1 MGIMRPWVRLVCELF
16 ASTLAPDVCAACD
29 AAVPMLTA
37 FCAPCALTLV
47 RAPPDEPLL
56 VAPFFY
62 GGALAAAIVRFKYN
76 NRPEL
81 ARHLSAAIVRAL
93 GALDHRPAI
102 VVPVPL
108 HDSRLAD
115 RGYNQAALLARPVA
129 RALGTRFGPRVIE
142 RVRDTSQQAK
152 LDREARLA
160 NLAGAFRVRAPR
172 GVLGKRVLL
181 VDDVRTTGATLG
193 ACEAALLAAGAAG
206 VTCAVIARAP

>member
-1 MGIMRPWVRLVCELF
+1 MRPWARLLYELF

-29 AAVPMLTA
+29 VGVPMLTA
-37 FCAPCALTLV
+37 FCPPCALTLV
-47 RAPPDEPLL
+47 RAPPQALL

-62 GGALAAAIVRFKYN
+62 GGALAAAITRFKYQS
-76 NRPEL
+76 RPEL
-81 ARHLSAAIVRAL
+81 ARPLSAAIVRAL
-93 GALDHRPAI
+93 AALEPRPAV

-160 NLAGAFRVRAPR
+160 NLAGAFRVRVPR
-172 GVLGKRVLL
+172 EVLGKRVLL

-193 ACEAALLAAGAAG
+193 ACEAALLAAGAAE